1 MNLQSIGVEDV
12 ITVHSSGDT
21 DVIQVG
27 IAMNVRCGYATV
39 VIPSPTVSYY
49 GTKQFSR
56 QLYIIF
62 LYHYFKY
69 IIIYTVLLTF
79 INFIHDHIVVKISIY
94 SFILSPCSNKT
105 LDKQ

>member
-56 QLYIIF
+56 QLYNIYLSLF
-62 LYHYFKY
+62 QVYYYLYCFTHLYKL
-69 IIIYTVLLTF
+69 YT
-79 INFIHDHIVVKISIY
+79 
-94 SFILSPCSNKT
+94 
-105 LDKQ
+105 Q